1 MAGSC
6 SVSTHDGN
14 QSCYSVATRQL
25 LGMSDTSGRS
35 RSSMTCTTLDIVM
48 QALTG
53 GRERAP
59 AEYCSLLEQA
69 GFGRADVIPDRWGV
83 QLVEARAIA

>member
-1 MAGSC
+1 
-6 SVSTHDGN
+6 
-14 QSCYSVATRQL
+14 
-25 LGMSDTSGRS
+25 
-35 RSSMTCTTLDIVM
+35 MTCTTLDIVM